1 MADKNKIIRAT
12 QECAFEL
19 KEVRDTGVFSGYG
32 SVYDVVDD
40 GGDIIKAGAFAAS
53 LAEWGT
59 KGRAPAMLWQHSM
72 REPIGAWEV
81 VRETDKGLF
90 VQGQLALK
98 TQRGAEAYE
107 LMKMGALS
115 GLSVGFMTREDSR
128 DQKTGIRTI
137 KQADLWEISPVTF
150 PMNDAARISAVKN
163 IEEITDFKSAERL
176 LREAGGFSRS
186 EATAFI
192 ARVKGLAQSD
202 SAADEVMQRLQSK
215 RWNAARCCCAF

>member
-1 MADKNKIIRAT
+1 M
-12 QECAFEL
+12 
-19 KEVRDTGVFSGYG
+19 
-32 SVYDVVDD
+32 
-40 GGDIIKAGAFAAS
+40 
-53 LAEWGT
+53 

-72 REPIGAWEV
+72 REPIGAWEI

-107 LMKMGALS
+107 LMKMKALS

-150 PMNDAARISAVKN
+150 PMNDAARISARQEHRGN
-163 IEEITDFKSAERL
+163 HRFQER
-176 LREAGGFSRS
+176 RAVP
-186 EATAFI
+186 A
-192 ARVKGLAQSD
+192 
-202 SAADEVMQRLQSK
+202 
-215 RWNAARCCCAF
+215 